1 MPRTF
6 WRTWLVP
13 LLLAASLSTSA
24 PPALGQ
30 TATSAATEVF
40 SGAAAK
46 QQVVALAA
54 QIGSR
59 PAGSASYDQ
68 AVRYAADQLQEW
80 GYQPLQQSFPV
91 QTFDDRGSS
100 IEVSSTATHIDAQ
113 TLMYS
118 AAGDVEAPL
127 VAAGTGRTDDLSAV
141 DARGKLVLVARGDLR
156 FSDKLANAAAA
167 GALGLIV
174 YNDSPG
180 QVQGSLVG
188 PGSLPAVTIA
198 GDSGQQLLGQLA
210 AGPVGVHLRVDAS
223 IEQRSGTNVIA
234 ELPASRPD
242 AQTVVIGGHL
252 DSVPAGPGANDNG
265 SGSAVVLE
273 LAHGLAQRD
282 PSQRPYSLRFVLFGA
297 EELGLYGSQAYVQ
310 SLSDADR
317 QSIVAM
323 LNLDMVGVGDQWR
336 FGGSDDL
343 VQLAL
348 GAAGDLGAR
357 ALPLRGALAGAS
369 DHASF
374 LGAGIPA
381 VFLYRVEDPN
391 YHTAGDRPELVDADA
406 LGQAGKI
413 ALAILDALPVRGA

>member
-46 QQVVALAA
+46 QQVVALAG

-100 IEVSSTATHIDAQ
+100 LEVSSTATHIEAQ

-141 DARGKLVLVARGDLR
+141 DARGKLVLVARG
-156 FSDKLANAAAA
+156 
-167 GALGLIV
+167 
-174 YNDSPG
+174 
-180 QVQGSLVG
+180 
-188 PGSLPAVTIA
+188 
-198 GDSGQQLLGQLA
+198 
-210 AGPVGVHLRVDAS
+210 
-223 IEQRSGTNVIA
+223 
-234 ELPASRPD
+234 
-242 AQTVVIGGHL
+242 
-252 DSVPAGPGANDNG
+252 
-265 SGSAVVLE
+265 
-273 LAHGLAQRD
+273 
-282 PSQRPYSLRFVLFGA
+282 
-297 EELGLYGSQAYVQ
+297 
-310 SLSDADR
+310 
-317 QSIVAM
+317 
-323 LNLDMVGVGDQWR
+323 
-336 FGGSDDL
+336 
-343 VQLAL
+343 
-348 GAAGDLGAR
+348 
-357 ALPLRGALAGAS
+357 
-369 DHASF
+369 
-374 LGAGIPA
+374 
-381 VFLYRVEDPN
+381 
-391 YHTAGDRPELVDADA
+391 
-406 LGQAGKI
+406 
-413 ALAILDALPVRGA
+413 